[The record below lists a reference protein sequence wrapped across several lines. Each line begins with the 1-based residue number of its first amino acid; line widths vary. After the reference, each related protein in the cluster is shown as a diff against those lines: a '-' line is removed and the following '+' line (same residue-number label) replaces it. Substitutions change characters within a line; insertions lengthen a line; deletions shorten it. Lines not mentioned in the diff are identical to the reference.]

1 MLKDA
6 GLTINDI
13 DAVFGFADGNDTVDS
28 IEKNSYIRVFGDK
41 LASIPVVQ
49 IKERTGE
56 GRAGTATL
64 QAAHAALLLS
74 GELENDDATFIAKD
88 GSVSKNKVNGKDL
101 KKVLVT
107 SFASG
112 GSYSAVVI
120 GRE

>member
-1 MLKDA
+1 M
-6 GLTINDI
+6 
-13 DAVFGFADGNDTVDS
+13 
-28 IEKNSYIRVFGDK
+28 
-41 LASIPVVQ
+41 
-49 IKERTGE
+49 
-56 GRAGTATL
+56 
-64 QAAHAALLLS
+64 S

-88 GSVSKNKVNGKDL
+88 GSISKNKVNGKDL